1 MRIKRSTSA
10 HKSIGIAHLCGPP
23 FLMVID
29 SDQHL
34 LRCKCVKR
42 FVVTKLRA
50 VLGSLI
56 NLWGAADIGE
66 GLTQHHYRRR
76 RSSWP
81 LMILICMGH
90 KVVTWNN
97 NNASAPFLSA
107 DVIYSCTAAFFLLA
121 LILGKQQVE
130 EFTSKEIQIPPR
142 AKMPG
147 SRQFSKRIFIPSGN
161 LSARLLFSWLREK
174 VDYAGNKIT
183 CVHSHPRVA
192 ALLKFPRRLLRLSPA
207 ASSLA
212 VSPLCNFF
220 SPSRCV
226 FLIWSRGTKSSYA
239 RWEHCAEKRYSPRFL
254 RSAFW
259 ISARRA
265 RLHFS
270 IYSFLYIFS
279 PERRSAR
286 VSGIPA
292 KVKKCR

>member
-1 MRIKRSTSA
+1 
-10 HKSIGIAHLCGPP
+10 
-23 FLMVID
+23 
-29 SDQHL
+29 
-34 LRCKCVKR
+34 
-42 FVVTKLRA
+42 
-50 VLGSLI
+50 
-56 NLWGAADIGE
+56 
-66 GLTQHHYRRR
+66 
-76 RSSWP
+76 
-81 LMILICMGH
+81 MGH

-142 AKMPG
+142 AYVPG

-239 RWEHCAEKRYSPRFL
+239 R
-254 RSAFW
+254 
-259 ISARRA
+259 
-265 RLHFS
+265 
-270 IYSFLYIFS
+270 
-279 PERRSAR
+279 
-286 VSGIPA
+286 
-292 KVKKCR
+292 